1 MLKPKALAASLLLIA
16 STQASATLLSGGLN
30 VDNGY
35 AAYIST
41 DNSVQGTLVS
51 SANDWYS
58 TYNFSG
64 VNLLAGQNYFLH
76 IFAYDQGGIA
86 GFLGEFNLTGSDHYF
101 SNGLTNLKTNT
112 TDWDVS
118 TSGWNNYQDASY
130 LGNNGVSPWGTRP
143 AISNDAQWIWSAD
156 AHNHNEVYFTTS
168 ITAAQVSEPASLA
181 LLGFGLAGLMLARKK
196 TK

>member
-1 MLKPKALAASLLLIA
+1 MFKKSVLAASLVLLS
-16 STQASATLLSGGLN
+16 STHVSATMLSGGLN

-51 SANDWYS
+51 AANNWYS

-64 VNLLAGQNYFLH
+64 VNLTAGQNYFLH

-86 GFLGEFNLTGSDHYF
+86 GFLGEFNLTGSDHVF
-101 SNGLTNLKTNT
+101 SNGLNTLLTNT
-112 TDWDVS
+112 SDWDVS
-118 TSGWNNYQDASY
+118 TSGWGSYQDASY
-130 LGNNGVSPWGTRP
+130 LGYNGVGPWGTRTGVN
-143 AISNDAQWIWSAD
+143 SNADWIWSED

-168 ITAAQVSEPASLA
+168 ITAAAVSEPGSMM
-181 LLGFGLAGLMLARKK
+181 LLGLGLAGLMFARKQSK
-196 TK
+196 